1 LSGQTPPFDEIVD
14 RDDPE
19 RARLQSVHDRLAAA
33 GPPPELPPSL
43 RSAPPEPQAR
53 VLPFRRRPYT
63 AIAAAAIAATVL
75 FGLGY
80 AVGGRGKPP
89 DPVRTIAMSGP
100 AGATATIDLQPVDAE
115 GNWPMI
121 LHVQGLRPLPKGE
134 TYTLW
139 LTRGGAL
146 ADPCGTFAAG
156 AAPADVWLNAPYKL
170 KRYDGWV
177 VVRTG
182 SQAPFLLRTAS
193 V

>member
-1 LSGQTPPFDEIVD
+1 MSGSAPPFDEIID

-19 RARLQSVHDRLAAA
+19 RARLQAAHALLLAA

-43 RSAPPEPQAR
+43 GSAPPAPEAR
-53 VLPFRRRPYT
+53 LLPFRRRYT
-63 AIAAAAIAATVL
+63 AVAAVAVAATIL
-75 FGLGY
+75 FGIGY
-80 AVGGRGKPP
+80 TVGARGRPP
-89 DPVRTIAMSGP
+89 APVDKVAMSGP
-100 AGATATIDLQPVDAE
+100 SGATATIDLQPIDAE

-121 LHVQGLRPLPKGE
+121 LYVEGLPTLRKGE

-139 LTRGGAL
+139 LTRDGEL

-156 AAPADVWLNAPYKL
+156 RPSAEIWLNAPYKL
-170 KRYDGWV
+170 RTYDGWV

-182 SQAPFLLRTAS
+182 TQEPFLLRTAA